1 MKSLIEAVV
10 IAALITAPLAAF
22 AQSNQPVTRAQ
33 VRAELVQ
40 LEKAGYNPALSNA
53 DDYPANIQAAE
64 ARVAAQNG
72 VAQASGYGTATNG
85 SSQAGSRTETTSS
98 SYSAPVVYVGH

>member
-1 MKSLIEAVV
+1 MKSLIEAVA

-33 VRAELVQ
+33 GRAELVQ
-40 LEKAGYNPALSNA
+40 LEKAGYNPAIAND

-72 VAQASGYGTATNG
+72 KAQTSGYGSATNG
-85 SSQAGSRTETTSS
+85 SSQAGARTEAAPS
-98 SYSAPVVYVGH
+98 SYSPPVVYVGH

>member
-40 LEKAGYNPALSNA
+40 LEKAGYNPATSNA
-53 DDYPANIQAAE
+53 YDYPANIQAAE
-64 ARVAAQNG
+64 ARVAAQN
-72 VAQASGYGTATNG
+72 AQAQTSGYGSGANG
-85 SSQAGSRTETTSS
+85 SSQAGGRTDTAST
-98 SYSAPVVYVGH
+98 SYSAPVARYGH

>member
-1 MKSLIEAVV
+1 MKSLIEAVA

-40 LEKAGYNPALSNA
+40 LEKAGYNPAIAND

-72 VAQASGYGTATNG
+72 NAQTGGYGSATNG
-85 SSQAGSRTETTSS
+85 SSQAGARTEAAPS
-98 SYSAPVVYVGH
+98 SYSPPVVYVGH

>member
-1 MKSLIEAVV
+1 MKSLIEAVA

-40 LEKAGYNPALSNA
+40 LEKAGYNPAIANH

-72 VAQASGYGTATNG
+72 NAQTNGYGSATNG
-85 SSQAGSRTETTSS
+85 SSQAGARTEAAPS
-98 SYSAPVVYVGH
+98 SYSPPVVYVGH